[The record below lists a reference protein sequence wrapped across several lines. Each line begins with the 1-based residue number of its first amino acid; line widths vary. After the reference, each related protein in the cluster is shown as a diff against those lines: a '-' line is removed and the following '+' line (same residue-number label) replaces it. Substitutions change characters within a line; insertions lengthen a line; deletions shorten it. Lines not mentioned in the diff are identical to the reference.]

1 MAEKDYYRTLG
12 VSRNA
17 TGDEIKSAFRRLALK
32 YHPDRNPGNSEA
44 EANFKEINEAYE
56 VLSNDEKRKIYDAYG
71 EEGLK
76 GGFGGSGFGG
86 GGFEGFS
93 DLNDVFGDVFESFFG
108 SGSTRTSR
116 KNERRGE
123 DLKFDID
130 ITLEDAFNGK
140 KLDFE
145 YERMDRCDVCHGEG
159 ASSAS
164 KIKKCDYCNGRGRVQ
179 YSQGFFAFTQTCPKC
194 HGEGKIITEPC
205 RSCGGSGVVTKKNKV
220 SVKIPAGVD
229 NGSVLRIKDEGD
241 VNKNGEAGD
250 LYLEVHIKHH
260 NHFERNK
267 YDLLY
272 DVKINIADAVLGC
285 EVDVPLIEG
294 GKTKIKIPRGVQY
307 GKTLRLNEKG
317 MPLPNSRNRG
327 DMLINIKIET
337 PTHLND
343 EQRELFIKLK
353 ESFDKDK
360 LKDDSEKKDD
370 GGFFK
375 KIFN

>member
-179 YSQGFFAFTQTCPKC
+179 HSQGFFAFTQTCPKC

-241 VNKNGEAGD
+241 VNKNGDAGD